1 MVLGD
6 LIHATVELLEETGGA
21 DAFAAIKYMIPTY
34 ETCLIKK

>member
-6 LIHATVELLEETGGA
+6 LIHETLAMLEETGGS